1 MNRTSVNEMID
12 FVFWPQFINDN
23 CEMVVKVWTLTG
35 TPVSARN
42 SLYNYFQNMDKN
54 TLQLLINPFI
64 NTDCKNLGKTEW
76 LNASNLN
83 KQLFRF
89 GVRVA
94 FATFK
99 CIKVFDGDKKLNPE
113 FEMEILLG
121 SDLDND
127 KEQSS
132 QEIDSDEFIRNDV
145 ESVREFQED
154 V

>member
-1 MNRTSVNEMID
+1 MIRTTKNEMID
-12 FVFWPQFINDN
+12 FVFWPQLINDN
-23 CEMVVKVWTLTG
+23 FEMVVKVWTLAG

-42 SLYNYFQNMDKN
+42 NLFNYFQNMDKH
-54 TLQLLINPFI
+54 TLQILIDPFI
-64 NTDCKNLGKTEW
+64 KTDCKNLSKTEW
-76 LNASNLN
+76 LNASELN

-89 GVRVA
+89 GVRIA

-121 SDLDND
+121 SDLDDD

-132 QEIDSDEFIRNDV
+132 QEIDSEDFVRNDV
-145 ESVREFQED
+145 ENVREFQED
-154 V
+154 I